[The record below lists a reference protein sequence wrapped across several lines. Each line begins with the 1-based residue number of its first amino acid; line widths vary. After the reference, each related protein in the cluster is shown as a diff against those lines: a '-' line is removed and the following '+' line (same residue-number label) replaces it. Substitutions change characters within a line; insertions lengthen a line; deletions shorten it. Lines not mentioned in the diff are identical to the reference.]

1 MASVS
6 YKIGG
11 HYDGKAVKSAQSGLK
26 ALTASAK
33 AFNFAVAGFVIKK
46 VFDGVNKIVSGSTSA
61 FISQN
66 TALIKYQKSL
76 TQTNTSLQEMNQL
89 KNQLSRNNFFD
100 DDSLNNAL
108 LICNQMGLTEEQIK
122 NVMEASTDLASSGV
136 MPLDQAVKSL
146 ANTYSGTTGSLA
158 KIQPELKNLTK
169 EQLANGEAVEIISKK
184 YKGFADTMSNT
195 FSGRNTQFKN
205 AFSDLQ
211 ASIGGIFEGLK
222 FVSIGKILEP
232 LNKVTNWITENRNK
246 IIAFILALPEITKT
260 VCKDIWEIIKQTF
273 TGDGLKNLLLFLGSV
288 ALNQAKFSITSIW
301 ELIKFLFDDLLAL
314 GDLTIGNLVRI
325 INNKIMGV
333 GNTIIETINTALQKV
348 LDSKAVKWI
357 AENIFKAK
365 SFDGSN
371 VISFRFEEK
380 QLTTFNQFT
389 SRIADNNTKL
399 INNLKANT
407 SEMIQK
413 QKQAFSSFTD
423 DYSGLNNKLKA
434 DVMNIINNLD
444 IPEELKQAYGQII
457 PDLQEAIEDGVENG
471 LSNSDKSEK
480 KDSGVSGI
488 LNALG
493 DIGQLIQAIIT
504 GGWIGA
510 LIYLV
515 EKILIKLT
523 EECTAFAVLLNII
536 TELISATIET
546 LVPAIEDISKVILL
560 IFKPL
565 SEVLTAIF
573 STISVTLNS
582 LIFIIQSITNMIG
595 ALLPAVIDIINI
607 ALVAIELVGMILEV
621 LEPILV
627 GLEYVIKAVST
638 IISVVA
644 NTIGNVLV
652 AIHNAVVWIY
662 NGIMDLFNK
671 GRGKKSYKDFY
682 NYTDSITK
690 IWNGLDKDSVEKLIE
705 GAKDSYSNS
714 SSSSTGASYTAAR
727 DIYVNIYYNNSYING
742 DAREIAL
749 NLRNEIRSAEKL
761 GL

>member
-11 HYDGKAVKSAQSGLK
+11 HFDDKAVKSAQSGLK

-46 VFDGVNKIVSGSTSA
+46 VFDGVNKVITGSTSA
-61 FISQN
+61 FVSQN
-66 TALIKYQKSL
+66 TALLKYQKSL
-76 TQTNTSLQEMNQL
+76 SQTNTSLSEMNQL

-100 DDSLNNAL
+100 DDSLNNAV

-122 NVMEASTDLASSGV
+122 NVMSASTDLAASGV

-146 ANTYSGTTGSLA
+146 ANTYSGTSGSLA

-205 AFSDLQ
+205 SFSDLQ

-232 LNKVTNWITENRNK
+232 LNKVTSWITENRNK
-246 IIAFILALPEITKT
+246 IVAFILALPEITKT

-273 TGDGLKNLLLFLGSV
+273 TGNGLENLLLFLGSV
-288 ALNQAKFSITSIW
+288 ILNQAKFSITSIW

-314 GDLTIGNLVRI
+314 GDLTIGNLVRV

-407 SEMIQK
+407 SEMVQK

-423 DYSGLNNKLKA
+423 DYSNLNNKLKT
-434 DVMNIINNLD
+434 DVLDIINNLD

-457 PDLQEAIEDGVENG
+457 PDLADAVEQGVETG
-471 LSNSDKSEK
+471 LSKTEPNQK
-480 KDSGVSGI
+480 KDNSISGI

-493 DIGQLIQAIIT
+493 DIGKIIQAFAQ
-504 GGWIGA
+504 GGWIGV
-510 LIYLV
+510 IVYIV
-515 EKILIKLT
+515 SEILAKLT
-523 EECTAFAVLLNII
+523 EESTALAVLFNII
-536 TELISATIET
+536 TELLSATIDA
-546 LVPAIEDISKVILL
+546 LVPAIDEVAKVILL
-560 IFKPL
+560 VFKPL
-565 SEVLTAIF
+565 SELLRSIF
-573 STISVTLNS
+573 VIVSVALNS
-582 LIFIIQSITNMIG
+582 IMFILQSVTNMIG
-595 ALLPAVIDIINI
+595 ALLPAVSDIVNI
-607 ALVAIELVGMILEV
+607 VLVAVELVGMILEV
-621 LEPILV
+621 LEPILI
-627 GLEYVIKAVST
+627 GLEYVIKSISVVV
-638 IISVVA
+638 SVVA

-705 GAKDSYSNS
+705 GSKDTYSNS
-714 SSSSTGASYTAAR
+714 SSGSTGASYTAAR